1 MVGSGGTA
9 SAGVP
14 LADSRRDRTPFCTLQ
29 ASKDQVGVSQAVI
42 RGTHPGA
49 GVLPAGRA
57 GYHESYIAGELSQG
71 PSRLSQEPSR

>member
-1 MVGSGGTA
+1 MVGSGDTA

-14 LADSRRDRTPFCTLQ
+14 LADTRRDRTSFCTLQ

-49 GVLPAGRA
+49 GDHPASRA
-57 GYHESYIAGELSQG
+57 GYHESYIA
-71 PSRLSQEPSR
+71 REPSR